1 MLLRWKDQLVVHSP
15 QICRNTTPI
24 KMSRLSRTQTKRRG
38 NKYLNPDMRQQHWYI
53 YYLYFVIHSPQIWGK
68 PSPAKINPWSQE
80 PRQKGG
86 QRVPQSRHT
95 VIGNWQNCRHVV
107 IADLRQTT
115 HSNDSL
121 LWKLPRR
128 APPLLPNSKTRQ
140 LTHGD
145 RITDEHRTFRK
156 TSLIS
161 GFLCALFNT
170 FA

>member
-1 MLLRWKDQLVVHSP
+1 MLLRLRDQLVVHSP

-115 HSNDSL
+115 HSNNSL
-121 LWKLPRR
+121 LWKLPMR
-128 APPLLPNSKTRQ
+128 APPPQILKPDNSLMGTELPTNIELS
-140 LTHGD
+140 
-145 RITDEHRTFRK
+145 RK
-156 TSLIS
+156 LPS
-161 GFLCALFNT
+161 
-170 FA
+170 